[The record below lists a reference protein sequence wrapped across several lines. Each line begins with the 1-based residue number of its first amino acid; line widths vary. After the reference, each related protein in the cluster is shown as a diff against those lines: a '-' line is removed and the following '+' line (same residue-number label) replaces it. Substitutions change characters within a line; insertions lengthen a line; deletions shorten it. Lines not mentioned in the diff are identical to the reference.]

1 LSIPAAVH
9 ERTSGLV
16 DHRAS
21 EPRRPE
27 RRGVSRRTIIE
38 EAKAKVATIDLA
50 DRLAGPGKLRRVG
63 PEWVTN
69 CPLPDHEDRSP
80 SFAVNTE
87 KDVWFCYG
95 CLRGGDVVELARFAW
110 GYDKSEVSMAA
121 ADLLHE
127 FGHDIPSRP
136 PSWYR
141 KQERQDPVR
150 RELEISKGRLAQR
163 RLYRWFYAPR
173 IRLFENE
180 EERLEEARIAWEEC
194 ALLARLL
201 VEGGRKP

>member
-1 LSIPAAVH
+1 LILH
-9 ERTSGLV
+9 ETDVRTK
-16 DHRAS
+16 S
-21 EPRRPE
+21 EVSPD
-27 RRGVSRRTIIE
+27 RRGVSRRTVLE

-50 DRLAGPGKLRRVG
+50 DRLAGAGKMRRIG
-63 PEWVTN
+63 AEWATN
-69 CPLPDHEDRSP
+69 CLLPDHEDRTP
-80 SFAVNTE
+80 SFTVNTE

-95 CLRGGDVVELARFAW
+95 CLRGGDVIELARFAW
-110 GYDKSEVSMAA
+110 GYEKSEVAMAA

-127 FGHDIPSRP
+127 FGYEIPGRP
-136 PSWYR
+136 ASWYR

-150 RELEISKGRLAQR
+150 RELERSKGRLVQR

-173 IRLFENE
+173 IRLFEDE